1 MTNHGACHCQEL
13 ATKQSFAHYGV
24 TSLQGDCFA
33 SLATTGVN
41 RMSISKDYRK
51 ELRDAAASGR
61 IRLALARA
69 IKSYRVNTNNALKK
83 FPHTIKMAEEVR
95 LIKEKA
101 IQQME
106 ELAKKAGQNVEENHG
121 KYYIAKTAAEALNI
135 IGALVGAG
143 KLVVKA
149 KSMTTEEVELREHI
163 ERAGNEVY
171 ETDLGEFIMQKL
183 GQRPMHILS
192 PAVHVPREDVA
203 RLFSEITGQEL
214 PPDIDKLVATAREL
228 LREKFFQADVGI
240 SSANVVAADTGTL
253 FLIENEGNIRL
264 ATGAPPV
271 HIALVGME
279 KLVPTLEEAFK
290 VSQVTWRY
298 ANYTVPSYVSMISGP
313 SKTGDI
319 EKVITYGVHGPRE
332 FHVIFLDDGRTRLA
346 KDPVLRQALYCLRCG
361 GCLYE
366 CPVFGLTAGYFGDKY
381 FAGIGA
387 VWAKEVTKNLEK
399 ASSMAYTCLTC
410 GRCKVRC
417 PMKIDVPEMILE
429 LRRSMAEG

>member
-1 MTNHGACHCQEL
+1 MAIN
-13 ATKQSFAHYGV
+13 
-24 TSLQGDCFA
+24 
-33 SLATTGVN
+33 
-41 RMSISKDYRK
+41 KDYRK
-51 ELRDAAASGR
+51 ELREAAGSER
-61 IRLALARA
+61 IRLALSRA
-69 IKSYRVNTNNALKK
+69 IKSYRENTDKALKK

-95 LIKEKA
+95 KIKEYS
-101 IQQME
+101 IQHMQ
-106 ELAKKAGQNVEENHG
+106 ELAEKAGRNIEENKG
-121 KYYIAKTAAEALNI
+121 KYYIAGTAGEALDI
-135 IGALVGAG
+135 IDGLVGRG

-149 KSMTTEEVELREHI
+149 KSMTAEEIGLREHL
-163 ERAGNEVY
+163 EHAGNEVY
-171 ETDLGEFIMQKL
+171 ETDLGEFIIQKL
-183 GQRPMHILS
+183 NSRPMHILS
-192 PAVHVPREDVA
+192 PAIHVPREDVA
-203 RLFSEITGQEL
+203 ALFSQITGEEL
-214 PPDIDKLVATAREL
+214 SPDIPKLVATAREL
-228 LREKFFQADVGI
+228 LREKYFRADVGI
-240 SSANVVAADTGTL
+240 SGANVVAADTGTL

-290 VSQVTWRY
+290 VSEVTWRY
-298 ANYTVPSYVSMISGP
+298 ANYTIPSYVSLVSGP

-319 EKVITYGVHGPRE
+319 EKVTTYGAHGPRE
-332 FHVIFLDDGRTRLA
+332 LHVIFLDGGRTRLA

-387 VWAKEVTKNLEK
+387 VWAAEVSRNMDK

-417 PMKIDVPEMILE
+417 PMKIDVPEMVLK
-429 LRRSMAEG
+429 LRQSIAEPE